1 MHACLGIH
9 KHLNPSGDIF
19 RLASTTTRKLNK
31 VRNSFYVYLPKPW
44 CDKYG
49 LNEDSEVKI
58 KETSDGTLRV
68 FPPEFEHQKSSGIA
82 FNIDEDF
89 SLNLHNILIGAY
101 VVGATKLEL
110 NFSESL
116 DMAERQEI
124 SQSIRRLPGF
134 EILEEHS
141 NSISIRDTSEKQM
154 VVSIL
159 KRQFATT
166 KYMLSELADAIATGD
181 YSDAQHILM
190 RDEDVDRH
198 RYFVERLC
206 HLALRDPSY
215 ARKIGIPSSDCLHFS
230 LAAKYVERMADHV
243 CGAVEHLG
251 ESIASLDSIA
261 ETAHELLRVYNKTK
275 TAFFSNE
282 RASDHL
288 RENGSV
294 SYKAEETFE
303 ALHAAEDISE
313 KLSKMGTSPNGL
325 GAKPALLL
333 LHMERIASYCSD
345 VGEVAI
351 NRSIQSSLEN
361 PEPQ

>member
-1 MHACLGIH
+1 MT
-9 KHLNPSGDIF
+9 
-19 RLASTTTRKLNK
+19 STTTRKLNK
-31 VRNSFYVYLPKPW
+31 VRNSFYVYLPKQW
-44 CDKYG
+44 CDKYN
-49 LNEDSEVKI
+49 LNQDSEVKI
-58 KETSDGTLRV
+58 KETGEGTLTV
-68 FPPEFEHQKSSGIA
+68 FPPDFQHQKSSGIR
-82 FNIDEDF
+82 FNIDKDF
-89 SLNLHNILIGAY
+89 LLNLQNILIGAY

-110 NFSESL
+110 NFSKSL

-166 KYMLSELADAIATGD
+166 KYMLSELVAGIATED

-215 ARKIGIPSSDCLHFS
+215 ARKIGIPPSDCLHFS

-243 CGAVEHLG
+243 CGAVEHLC
-251 ESIASLDSIA
+251 ESTLSLESIA
-261 ETAHELLRVYNKTK
+261 ETAKYLLDVYNRTK
-275 TAFFSNE
+275 SAFFANE
-282 RASDHL
+282 GAMEQVQ
-288 RENGSV
+288 ENGSV
-294 SYKAEETFE
+294 TYKTEETFE
-303 ALHAAEDISE
+303 ALHAAEAIAE
-313 KLSKMGTSPNGL
+313 KLSKMGTEPNGL
-325 GAKPALLL
+325 EAKLALLL

-351 NRSIQSSLEN
+351 NRSIEVSIEN
-361 PEPQ
+361 PQSD